1 MLDDLQ
7 KFRIEFARVSNVVL
21 SHEMR
26 DDDRR
31 AYWLEVLE
39 PVWDNL
45 KLSWHMEDG
54 IPRDEW
60 EAVVRSALVGVL
72 TPAQWRSVRWRK
84 KADAKALK
92 FSERR
97 KESRQKKQEDGVK
110 DNTHTVNTRAFW
122 QEQSFGAASPV
133 TKIDPSTYKL
143 ED

>member
-31 AYWLEVLE
+31 AYWLEILE

-45 KLSWHMEDG
+45 KLSWHMEGG

-72 TPAQWRSVRWRK
+72 TPAQWRSVSWRK

-92 FSERR
+92 FSEKR
-97 KESRQKKQEDGVK
+97 KESRQHQGIL
-110 DNTHTVNTRAFW
+110 A
-122 QEQSFGAASPV
+122 GAVLRRSQPCDQDRPV
-133 TKIDPSTYKL
+133 HLQD
-143 ED
+143 